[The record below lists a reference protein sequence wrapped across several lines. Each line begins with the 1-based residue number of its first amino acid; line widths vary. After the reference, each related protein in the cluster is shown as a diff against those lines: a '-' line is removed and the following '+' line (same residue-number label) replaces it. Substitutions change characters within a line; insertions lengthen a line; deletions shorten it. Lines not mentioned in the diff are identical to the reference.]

1 MNKKILACL
10 NKGGAVV
17 SVITL
22 TKVDIP
28 QKWGIGKNVQ
38 KLCYQTVQTCSGYE
52 NKVNN
57 QREREGADPDFKA
70 NALTWGEWVLYPIV
84 ISHNDRTYYRMYPI
98 EKSNPFHACKEV
110 FFVNDRV
117 ATDAEIAIITEWRK
131 QKAAK
136 EKAAAEKRQGV
147 TAKTIKCCTF
157 EESSIIKIKSGG
169 DIYTTATVPAW
180 LVDAVAAIAR

>member
-1 MNKKILACL
+1 MDAKIISCL
-10 NKGGAVV
+10 NKGGANV

-57 QREREGADPDFKA
+57 QQQREGADPDFKA

-84 ISHNDRTYYRMYPI
+84 IAHKGKTYYRMYPTDAA
-98 EKSNPFHACKEV
+98 SPFHVYKEV
-110 FFVNDRV
+110 FFVNDRL
-117 ATDAEIAIITEWRK
+117 ATDDEIDIITEWRK

-147 TAKTIKCCTF
+147 AKTIKCCTF
-157 EESSIIKIKSGG
+157 EESSIIRIKSGA
-169 DIYTTATVPAW
+169 DIYTTAAVPTW